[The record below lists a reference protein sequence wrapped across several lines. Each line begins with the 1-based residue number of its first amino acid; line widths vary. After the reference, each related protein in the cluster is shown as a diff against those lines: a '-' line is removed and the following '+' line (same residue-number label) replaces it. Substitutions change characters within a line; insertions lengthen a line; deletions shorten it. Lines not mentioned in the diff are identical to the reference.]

1 MSDLDLNDSL
11 LGSAARLLLD
21 AAAVLRATRSLPM
34 LHAET
39 YTDAADVI
47 ASFLRTVDLA
57 SEAVSDAAGA
67 AASSA
72 AELMHA
78 SDEIDAEISRALGPG
93 FVK

>member
-1 MSDLDLNDSL
+1 MSDLELHDPL

-21 AAAVLRATRSLPM
+21 AAAALRATRSLPM

-39 YTDAADVI
+39 YTDVAGLI
-47 ASFLRTVDLA
+47 AGFLRTVDVA
-57 SEAVSDAAGA
+57 REAVSDAAGD

-72 AELMHA
+72 SELMHA